1 VSGSRGDSVTLTI
14 GVDVGG
20 TKVAGGVVDEYGT
33 VLAANRRDTPAEDP
47 AGTRDTIVAVAMELQ
62 KQYPQVTA
70 IGIGAAAW
78 IDAAG
83 STVLFAPNLAWR
95 DEPLREYVTKATGL
109 PTVLENDAN
118 VAAWA
123 EFRFGVGRD
132 ADGSMV
138 MITVGTGIGGGI
150 VLNGR
155 LWRGANG
162 MAAELG
168 HIQSVADG
176 HPCGCG
182 RLGCLEQ
189 YAAGNALVRFARAGA
204 RQEPERAARLLK
216 LAGGDPLAIS
226 GRQITEAAQAG
237 DGVAR
242 DAFAQIGYW
251 LGVAMADLA
260 QSFDPQVLVIGG
272 GVVDAGDLLLTPTR
286 NTYRDQLKQRG
297 RFPVAEVMAAETGNT
312 AGVVGAAD
320 LARVLLMI
328 G

>member
-1 VSGSRGDSVTLTI
+1 VTLTI

-20 TKVAGGVVDEYGT
+20 TKVAGGVVDEHGKI
-33 VLAANRRDTPAEDP
+33 LAHNRRDTPAEDQ
-47 AGTRDTIVAVAMELQ
+47 AGTRDTIVAVAAELAA
-62 KQYPQVTA
+62 QYPAVTA

-95 DEPLREYVTKATGL
+95 DEPLRDYVTKAVGL

-123 EFRFGVGRD
+123 EFRFGAARH
-132 ADGSMV
+132 ADDSMV
-138 MITVGTGIGGGI
+138 LITVGTGIGGGI
-150 VLNGR
+150 VLNGG

-162 MAAELG
+162 IAGELG
-168 HIQSVADG
+168 HIQSVPDG

-189 YAAGNALVRFARAGA
+189 YASGNALVRFARAGA
-204 RQEPERAARLLK
+204 RQEPDRARLLLE
-216 LAGGDPLAIS
+216 LAGGDPLKIT
-226 GRQITEAAQAG
+226 GRQVTEAAQQG

-260 QSFDPQVLVIGG
+260 QIFDPQVLVIGG
-272 GVVDAGDLLLTPTR
+272 GVSDAGDLLMGPTET
-286 NTYRDQLKQRG
+286 TYRDQLKQRG
-297 RFPVAEVMAAETGNT
+297 RFKVAELKAAETGNT

-320 LARVLLMI
+320 LARRI
-328 G
+328 